1 MLNAIAKHFPE
12 ASLIHDLEDMILS
25 DLSGNNIDPS
35 KSIWGSSLCS
45 DEVSNMFGELNKN
58 FAGPGPFVLGGI
70 SGIPFAGK
78 TGLNAFLSHVP
89 KGGAAVILY
98 GPHIGLSKDGKL
110 GAVKREN
117 LDQSTPCCGSLV
129 AGLDMIM
136 KNEIP
141 SPLDPLD
148 YQQSRVCQHLYEH
161 RNQILNAEF
170 PLKEATVFTYER
182 INTKLHNLIEA
193 SKGFF
198 SDISI
203 YTVGGI
209 VLNTDWDI
217 EDYFQ
222 VRNKE
227 VIEFI

>member
-12 ASLIHDLEDMILS
+12 AILIHDLETKILNGLKDNS
-25 DLSGNNIDPS
+25 IKSE
-35 KSIWGSSLCS
+35 KSIWGTSLCS

-110 GAVKREN
+110 GTVKREN
-117 LDQSTPCCGSLV
+117 LNQSTPCCGSLV
-129 AGLDMIM
+129 AGLDMIT

-148 YQQSRVCQHLYEH
+148 YQQSRVCQNLYVH
-161 RNQILNAEF
+161 RDEILNAEF

-182 INTKLHNLIEA
+182 INNKLHSLIEA
-193 SKGFF
+193 SKNSF
-198 SDISI
+198 SDIVI